1 MNFKRMA
8 IALAI
13 GLFISGS
20 CTYLLSRTL
29 HAKAAVKEAELMYVT
44 PAHSMQAGEILKA
57 DSVQLVK
64 WPASQPVADAFT
76 KPDAVIGRALIYPI
90 AQGQLLTDKFL
101 STPGSGMGLAGEI
114 PDGMR
119 AIALRSDEVVGVA
132 GFVIPGS
139 HVDVL
144 ATIHTD
150 THPEPTT
157 FTVVQNAQV
166 LAAGHQIQPD
176 PDGKP
181 VPVNVV
187 TLLLSPDDAQRAVL
201 ASQQGTIHFILR
213 SGSDTQEADSAPVQV
228 SQLMSGDVKPAPVHS
243 HYSAPSLPAPAPT
256 LSVQTISGDK
266 QSTDTFRMVTR

>member
-76 KPDAVIGRALIYPI
+76 N
-90 AQGQLLTDKFL
+90 KFL